1 MGEDMDFDDAIV
13 SHLKWKMYLHNF
25 LVGRGK
31 TFHIAQVGSAD
42 ACALGQWINGEG
54 KQYEGT
60 AQYRELVTKHNMF
73 HDIAVE
79 VVKKAKSGDKKGAEA
94 LLATG
99 EFFSVS
105 REIVSAI
112 MQLEKVVT
120 NQKTTPSAK

>member
-1 MGEDMDFDDAIV
+1 MDFDDAIV

-31 TFHIAQVGSAD
+31 AIHITQVGNAD

-54 KQYEGT
+54 NQYEGT
-60 AQYRELVTKHNMF
+60 AQYRELVAKHSMF
-73 HDIAVE
+73 HDIAAE

-112 MQLEKVVT
+112 MQLERVVAS
-120 NQKTTPSAK
+120 QKTPPSAN